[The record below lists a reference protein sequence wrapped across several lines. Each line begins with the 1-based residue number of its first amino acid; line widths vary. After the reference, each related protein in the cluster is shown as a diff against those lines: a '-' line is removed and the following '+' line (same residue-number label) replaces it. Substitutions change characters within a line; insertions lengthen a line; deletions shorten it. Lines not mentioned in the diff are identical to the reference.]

1 MRVRLSSTWV
11 TYGEHISAGPNFAFP
26 RFLLAERI
34 MRTEPPLK
42 TDKATFAVEALPEG
56 KIGVRT
62 AACDDARV
70 ILKGQA
76 LELRNMDGQIRIARK
91 AREYDDHDPDPGL

>member
-1 MRVRLSSTWV
+1 
-11 TYGEHISAGPNFAFP
+11 
-26 RFLLAERI
+26 

-42 TDKATFAVEALPEG
+42 TNKATFAVEALPEG

>member
-1 MRVRLSSTWV
+1 
-11 TYGEHISAGPNFAFP
+11 
-26 RFLLAERI
+26 

-62 AACDDARV
+62 AACEDARV
-70 ILKGQA
+70 ILKGQV

-91 AREYDDHDPDPGL
+91 AREYDHRDPDPGQLDRRHHHGVTRFMSGETRFIPRRRPKP